1 MKTFKI
7 LAGAVIALGLTGAAP
22 EASAA
27 FTYFDA
33 DTVGYVLSL
42 GKAGT
47 QTVAPNTTLVDGS
60 PVPTT
65 GSDSGAD
72 GIWRLRNSNDFGNRV
87 FNGAVDSS
95 TTKPTFDNGGVLTL
109 QGDILEA
116 RGQNGG
122 PNTENVPTLKTT
134 VSVPLA
140 DQGIE
145 KGVLVFFWSDTSSWS
160 VAASLTNSNDV
171 LVGTVATPSQPIFR
185 AGNPQGAISYGTTL
199 NEGDTEY
206 LFNVYDASSNG
217 GTLNGVT
224 ANPLFAND
232 NSLLT
237 TTDGANSGGPAGNR
251 QLWAAFLGNVTLGS
265 ELTVF
270 VGEGVSFTADQLT
283 GNGGANYRTWYDGI
297 GYTDPIQLAPLAD
310 LVTVPE
316 PTSAI
321 LAILGVLGVTSRRRG

>member
-1 MKTFKI
+1 MKTLQI
-7 LAGAVIALGLTGAAP
+7 LAGAFVALGLVGTAP

-27 FTYFDA
+27 LTYFDA

-47 QTVAPNTTLVDGS
+47 QTVAPNTTLVSGS
-60 PVPTT
+60 SVPTT
-65 GSDSGAD
+65 GDGSGAD
-72 GIWRLRNSNDFGNRV
+72 GIWRLRTSNDFGNRA
-87 FNGAVDSS
+87 FNGAVDAS
-95 TTKPTFDNGGVLTL
+95 TTKPTFDNGGVRTL

-116 RGQNGG
+116 RGMNGG

-134 VSVPLA
+134 VSVPVA
-140 DQGIE
+140 DQGME
-145 KGVLVFFWSDTSSWS
+145 KGVLVFFWSDTSSWRA
-160 VAASLTNSNDV
+160 AASLTNSNDV
-171 LVGTVATPSQPIFR
+171 LVGTPATPSQPIFQ
-185 AGNPQGAISYGTTL
+185 AGNPQGSISYGTTL

-217 GTLNGVT
+217 GTLNGVS

-232 NSLLT
+232 NSMLT
-237 TTDGANSGGPAGNR
+237 TTDGASGGGPAGNR

-270 VGEGVSFTADQLT
+270 VGEGVAFNANQLT
-283 GNGGANYRTWYDGI
+283 GNGGANFRTWYDGI
-297 GYTDPIQLAPLAD
+297 GYIDPLQLPTLAD
-310 LVTVPE
+310 QVTVPE
-316 PTSAI
+316 PTSVA